1 MTHLEDLQRLRNL
14 NYSFAETTAL
24 RNRITELTKENII
37 LKSSKQGLCDILEEK
52 RETTFNRLQETETLK
67 NKIQEL
73 EAKIE
78 ILTQQIQEYDLYE

>member
-1 MTHLEDLQRLRNL
+1 MYKHKRNYINFFFITLGKFIIMTHLEDLQRLRNL
-14 NYSFAETTAL
+14 NYGFAETTAL
-24 RNRITELTKENII
+24 R
-37 LKSSKQGLCDILEEK
+37 
-52 RETTFNRLQETETLK
+52 

>member
-1 MTHLEDLQRLRNL
+1 MTHLDDLLRLRKL
-14 NYSFAETTAL
+14 NYGFAETTAL
-24 RNRITELTKENII
+24 R
-37 LKSSKQGLCDILEEK
+37 
-52 RETTFNRLQETETLK
+52 

>member
-14 NYSFAETTAL
+14 NYGFAETTAL
-24 RNRITELTKENII
+24 R
-37 LKSSKQGLCDILEEK
+37 
-52 RETTFNRLQETETLK
+52 